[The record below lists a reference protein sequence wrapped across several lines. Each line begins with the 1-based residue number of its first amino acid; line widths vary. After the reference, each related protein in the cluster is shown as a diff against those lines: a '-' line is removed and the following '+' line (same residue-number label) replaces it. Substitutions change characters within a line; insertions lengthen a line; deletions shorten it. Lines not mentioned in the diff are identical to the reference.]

1 MVLSDSILTQ
11 GETPMN
17 FLHILTE
24 TIPKTPFPLGEMAE
38 NQPNWP
44 YLVRQCPV
52 ATRYLELLTPLAW
65 RHFPERGL
73 KARGQHTY
81 TLPHASFVA
90 AYLIKL
96 QEGFRST
103 SRLRQYLSDHPALS
117 WLLGLATGPESF
129 IPWHR
134 QFQTRLPGTR
144 HFNRILRTLPNASLQ
159 HLLGNLVEQLQAE
172 LRVIFPTFG
181 HTISLDTKLILAWVK
196 ENNPKTY
203 IKERYN
209 PQRQPKGDPD
219 CRLSVKR
226 RRNIAPDTIPTPTT
240 NPLAGSSNRS
250 RPDYYWGY
258 ASGVVATKVPH
269 WGEFVLAEM
278 TQPFN
283 CPDVSYFFPL
293 MTTVEQRLGFRPH
306 IGALD
311 AAFDSFYVHEYF
323 HQPGK
328 QAFAAVPLTVKGGY
342 KERFFAPDGLPLCQ
356 AKLPMPLKF
365 TFTDRTRVI
374 ITHERG
380 KHVCPLLYPE
390 PTGQTCP
397 VNHERWPLGG
407 CTADIP
413 TSIGARLRYQLDRES
428 DSYKEAYK
436 QRTATERINA
446 QAKAL
451 GIERPHLRNQAAIT
465 NQNTLIYILINLR
478 ALHRVRRQKATLTQ

>member
-1 MVLSDSILTQ
+1 
-11 GETPMN
+11 MN

-38 NQPNWP
+38 KQQDWP
-44 YLVRQCPV
+44 DFVHHCPV
-52 ATRYLELLTPLAW
+52 ATRYLELLLPLAW
-65 RHFPERGL
+65 QDFPERGL
-73 KARGQHTY
+73 KARGQHTH

-103 SRLRQYLSDHPALS
+103 DKLRQYLADHPALS
-117 WLLGLATGPESF
+117 WLLGFATVQKSF
-129 IPWHR
+129 MPWR
-134 QFQTRLPGTR
+134 LQFQTRLPRIR

-159 HLLGNLVEQLQAE
+159 HLLTGLVHLLQAE
-172 LRVIFPTFG
+172 LSDIFPTFG
-181 HTISLDTKLILAWVK
+181 QTIALDTKLILAWVQ
-196 ENNPKTY
+196 ENNPKAY
-203 IKERYN
+203 VKERFN
-209 PQRQPKGDPD
+209 PQRQPKGDAD

-226 RRNIAPDTIPTPTT
+226 RRNIAPDTIPTPAA
-240 NPLAGSSNRS
+240 NPVAGSTGISQ
-250 RPDYYWGY
+250 PECYWGY
-258 ASGVVATKVPH
+258 ASGVVATKVPQ

-293 MTTVEQRLGFRPH
+293 MARVEQRLGFRPR

-328 QAFAAVPLTVKGGY
+328 QAFAAVPLAVKGGY
-342 KERFFAPDGLPLCQ
+342 KERFFDPDGRPLCQ
-356 AKLPMPLKF
+356 AKQPMPLKF
-365 TFTDRTRVI
+365 TFTDRTRAI

-380 KHVCPLLYPE
+380 KHVCPLLYPQ
-390 PTGQTCP
+390 PTGEICP
-397 VNHERWPLGG
+397 VNHERWPHGG

-413 TSIGARLRYQLDRES
+413 TSIGARLRYQLDRQSEA
-428 DSYKEAYK
+428 YKEAYN

-451 GIERPHLRNQAAIT
+451 GIERPHLRSQAAIA

-478 ALHRVRRQKATLTQ
+478 ALHRVRRQKANLTQ